1 MRLFDIFRNKQKIV
15 SRRKKMAED
24 GARKTKPEQEEAA
37 EGEGHDARPKK
48 EAAED
53 AAPNIQSALE
63 EAAEGG
69 DPEAQFEL
77 GRRLFYGNGVEKDRY
92 AAAYWFH
99 EAAQRG
105 HADAQFHLAEFC
117 FFPGEGVWRDRPMG
131 MYWLQKAAEQ
141 GHGDAQYSLGAHYL
155 RGDGTERDYEKAVF
169 WLEKAEAQAAV
180 HAVQF
185 WNESTLLAARSWLQY
200 QRDPEAMDAA
210 QLNCIA
216 GCYESGHLVRR
227 NLPRAF
233 ELYQK
238 GAQMGDAEAEYNLAE
253 CYYNGSGTQ
262 KDPVQAVF
270 WFKMAERHGYA
281 AAGELSALYEKDLT
295 PDQLASVLQELD
307 LKSAPTAF
315 DKRTEK

>member
-105 HADAQFHLAEFC
+105 HADAQFHLAEF
-117 FFPGEGVWRDRPMG
+117 
-131 MYWLQKAAEQ
+131 
-141 GHGDAQYSLGAHYL
+141 
-155 RGDGTERDYEKAVF
+155 
-169 WLEKAEAQAAV
+169 
-180 HAVQF
+180 
-185 WNESTLLAARSWLQY
+185 
-200 QRDPEAMDAA
+200 
-210 QLNCIA
+210 
-216 GCYESGHLVRR
+216 
-227 NLPRAF
+227 
-233 ELYQK
+233 
-238 GAQMGDAEAEYNLAE
+238 
-253 CYYNGSGTQ
+253 
-262 KDPVQAVF
+262 
-270 WFKMAERHGYA
+270 
-281 AAGELSALYEKDLT
+281 
-295 PDQLASVLQELD
+295 
-307 LKSAPTAF
+307 
-315 DKRTEK
+315 